1 MRMHLKSGVNLLL
14 FSDWCNKYF
23 VVKKSKVKQST
34 WYNKYY
40 YNYNRYIFPDF
51 GGLQI
56 EDIKPIELEL
66 FFCTDD
72 VKIKSSSV
80 QEKLYSLLY
89 GIFEKAYQ
97 NDVVSKNPMQAVEL
111 AEYKAVREKRV
122 YTQEQAELLYDFC
135 RHHRFGATVALL
147 LKAGHRRGEALGLRF
162 CDIDADNNIISVN
175 QAIVEQ
181 SGRGVITTPKTKTSV
196 RIQPVERG
204 LVALCLERASL
215 GCVGNGLLFPSSA
228 GLPQSPHNWYNR
240 RYMALMQDFVKS
252 QPYIPLLNPHELR
265 HTCGTL
271 LYRKGVDLRT
281 IQKFMGHASI
291 EVTSKIYVHDD
302 VEHMREALGFAEGV
316 TTSI

>member
-1 MRMHLKSGVNLLL
+1 ML
-14 FSDWCNKYF
+14 FADWCNKYF
-23 VVKKSKVKQST
+23 IVKKQKVKQST

-40 YNYNRYIFPDF
+40 YNYNRYVLPVF

-66 FFCTDD
+66 FFCSDG
-72 VKIKSSSV
+72 VKDKSSSV

-89 GIFEKAYQ
+89 GIFDKAYQ
-97 NDVVSKNPMQAVEL
+97 NDIIAKNPMQAVEL
-111 AEYKAVREKRV
+111 SEYKAVKQKRV
-122 YTQEQAELLYDFC
+122 YTQEQGDILFDFC
-135 RHHRFGATVALL
+135 KRHRHGATVALL
-147 LKAGHRRGEALGLRF
+147 LKAGHRRGEALGLRH
-162 CDIDADNNIISVN
+162 CDIDADNSIISVN

-181 SGRGVITTPKTKTSV
+181 SGRGVITSPKTKTSV
-196 RIQPVERG
+196 RIQPVEKELID
-204 LVALCLERASL
+204 LVLERAEL
-215 GCVGNGLLFPSSA
+215 GTGEKLLFPSTYGS
-228 GLPQSPHNWYNR
+228 PQSPHNWHNR
-240 RYMALMQDFVKS
+240 RYVVLMRDFQRE
-252 QPYIPLLNPHELR
+252 QPNIPILNPHELR

-302 VEHMREALGFAEGV
+302 VEHMREALGFAPGL